1 MSAPAL
7 SVFEA
12 ARVDDAAPAVVS
24 DERTLSFAELAER
37 AGRAIAWL
45 RRRGVAPGRPVAVA
59 PRVDVETLALL
70 HGLVAWGVPI
80 VLVHPRL
87 LPEERRFVVADS
99 GAELFVEDPAAE
111 LTDAW
116 GLEPV
121 RPAPPPSDRAPLAI
135 LYTSG
140 TTGRPKGAVLSR
152 AAFVAAARASAENLG
167 WTRDDRWLLCMPLA
181 HVGGFSVV
189 TRTLLARRAVVL
201 PAGARTAPFEP
212 RAVLDALERHRV
224 TLLSVVPTMM
234 KRLLDVGR
242 PLPPSLRA
250 ILLGGAA
257 TPAALLER
265 CAELRLP
272 TLTTYGL
279 TEACSQV
286 TTQRLGTR
294 PGVEQGSGPPMAG
307 VEVRIGEGER
317 IEIRG
322 PTLMNGYHPPGVHAH
337 PFLEGG
343 WFRTEDLGRLDAEG
357 RLHVLGRREELVVT
371 GGENVYPL
379 EVEQVVDAAP
389 GVRAS
394 CVFGVPD
401 EEWGQIVCVAVV
413 ASGALDRD
421 ALAQFLMSRLAPHK
435 RPRRIAEL
443 EELPVTAAG
452 KLDRRAVPALAAP
465 NLVPLAYPKGGP
477 S

>member
-1 MSAPAL
+1 VSQPAL

-12 ARVDDAAPAVVS
+12 ARDSGAAPAVVS
-24 DERTLSFAELAER
+24 DAGTLSFAELAER
-37 AGRAIAWL
+37 AGRCIAWL
-45 RRRGVAPGRPVAVA
+45 ARRGIGPGRTVAVV
-59 PRVDVETLALL
+59 PRLDVETLALL
-70 HGLVAWGVPI
+70 HGLVAWGVPV

-87 LPEERRFVVADS
+87 TPDERRFVVTDS

-111 LTDAW
+111 LVGAA
-116 GLEPV
+116 GLAPET
-121 RPAPPPSDRAPLAI
+121 PAPPPSDRTPLAI

-152 AAFVAAARASAENLG
+152 AAFVAAAAASAENLG
-167 WTRDDRWLLCMPLA
+167 WKEGDRWLLCMPLA
-181 HVGGFSVV
+181 HVGGLSIV

-201 PAGARTAPFEP
+201 PAGARQTPFEP
-212 RAVLDALERHRV
+212 GAVHDALARHRV

-234 KRLLDVGR
+234 KRLLDAGR
-242 PLPPSLRA
+242 PLPDSVRA

-257 TPAALLER
+257 TPATLLAR

-272 TLTTYGL
+272 ALTTYGL

-294 PGVEQGSGPPMAG
+294 PGPEQGSGAPMAG
-307 VEVRIGEGER
+307 IEVRIADDER

-322 PTLMNGYHPPGVHAH
+322 ATLMNGYHPPGVHAE

-343 WFRTEDLGRLDAEG
+343 WFRTEDLGRFDDEG
-357 RLHVLGRREELVVT
+357 RLHVLGRRQELVVT

-394 CVFGVPD
+394 CVFGIPD

-413 ASGALDRD
+413 PDGALDAE
-421 ALAQFLMSRLAPHK
+421 ALAQFLGERLASHK

-443 EELPVTAAG
+443 AELPVTPAG
-452 KLDRRAVPALAAP
+452 KLDRRAVPALAARA
-465 NLVPLAYPKGGP
+465 LVPLAYRRGGSP
-477 S
+477 